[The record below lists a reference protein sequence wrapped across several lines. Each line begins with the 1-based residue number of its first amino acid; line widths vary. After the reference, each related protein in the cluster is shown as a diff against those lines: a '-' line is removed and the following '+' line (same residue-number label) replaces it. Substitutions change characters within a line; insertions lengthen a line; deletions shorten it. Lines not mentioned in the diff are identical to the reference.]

1 MNWPLL
7 LASLPAGALIG
18 WCAAKIENALY
29 LPSRVQPWPPEG
41 CSSATD
47 STAANLVKDR
57 DPGSSAQLHRA
68 DERSPGRSES
78 LTYPDHKQPQVIGV
92 GEALFPRPSDPLA
105 KGGDDKGQGPL
116 VLGQTRDPV
125 AIRDSLPESVL
136 LAIVILIVPIVMF
149 FAATTSWP
157 TP

>member
-1 MNWPLL
+1 MTFR
-7 LASLPAGALIG
+7 
-18 WCAAKIENALY
+18 IEHSRPCDGLS

-41 CSSATD
+41 CSSASAETVFD
-47 STAANLVKDR
+47 LVKDR

-92 GEALFPRPSDPLA
+92 GESLFPRPSDPLA

-116 VLGQTRDPV
+116 VLGQTRDP
-125 AIRDSLPESVL
+125 AATGDGIPESAL
-136 LAIVILIVPIVMF
+136 LVGMILIVPIVMF
-149 FAATTSWP
+149 FLVTIPWP
-157 TP
+157 KP

>member
-1 MNWPLL
+1 MTIRPELCRPCDGL
-7 LASLPAGALIG
+7 S
-18 WCAAKIENALY
+18 

-41 CSSATD
+41 CSSAPAETVVD
-47 STAANLVKDR
+47 LVKDR

-105 KGGDDKGQGPL
+105 KGGDDKGQSPL
-116 VLGQTRDPV
+116 VLGQTRNPV
-125 AIRDSLPESVL
+125 PSDDLFAERLL
-136 LAIVILIVPIVMF
+136 LAIAILALPIVMF
-149 FAATTSWP
+149 FGLTIQWP